1 MALILS
7 PPDTQKYLAWLTIA
21 YEYGN
26 FTDDLVESLYK
37 YFPNKQSF
45 DLALPDLKELA
56 MDSLPQTDK
65 DFINQTSLFLR
76 KKNKTQSEKEQM
88 IMRARIL
95 SKVRQALSRLRSE
108 LFPPQ
113 PDLSDSS
120 PSKSS
125 PKKSDED
132 LVFFISSKSEHLIF
146 NLYFRLS
153 QRTRPSRKK
162 RPKMRRSPR

>member
-7 PPDTQKYLAWLTIA
+7 PPDTQKYLTWLSLA

-56 MDSLPQTDK
+56 MDALPDTDK
-65 DFINQTSLFLR
+65 DIINQTSLFYR
-76 KKNKTQSEKEQM
+76 KKNKSQNEKEQM
-88 IMRARIL
+88 IVRARIL
-95 SKVRQALSRLRSE
+95 SKVRKALARLRSE

-132 LVFFISSKSEHLIF
+132 LVFFISSKPNILI
-146 NLYFRLS
+146 LIYILD
-153 QRTRPSRKK
+153 
-162 RPKMRRSPR
+162 